1 MILIANFR
9 KRLCRLCYIII
20 LVLLFL
26 CVISIQVNQP
36 KLSNN
41 ENQSKICKQLCPYS
55 SKLTNVTVEFDSSHI
70 IRHFPNFVCPQ
81 NFRNLADWVYGWP
94 DQFLERLKITTNEG
108 KHIAPCLP
116 SGSIIYVRQRTIDE
130 FFDKV
135 YPHLQNPFVLVTGED
150 DNSSPIH
157 LEHLDGPDSK
167 IIHWFG
173 QNGQYDV
180 SKSKKFTHIPIGN
193 LLILVSF

>member
-1 MILIANFR
+1 MTIFYKSA
-9 KRLCRLCYIII
+9 
-20 LVLLFL
+20 LFNQIERQNNQMKL
-26 CVISIQVNQP
+26 FDGQIQLDNC
-36 KLSNN
+36 
-41 ENQSKICKQLCPYS
+41 SKLCPYS
-55 SKLTNVTVEFDSSHI
+55 SIFTNDTLHFDSSHI

-81 NFRNLADWVYGWP
+81 NFRNLANWVYGWP
-94 DQFLERLKITTNEG
+94 DQFLERLEVTTNEG
-108 KHIAPCLP
+108 KRIAPCLP
-116 SGSIIYVRQRTIDE
+116 SGSIIYVRIWIINE

-135 YPHLQNPFVLVTGED
+135 YPYLQNDFILITGEGD
-150 DNSSPIH
+150 MSSPTH
-157 LEHLDGPDSK
+157 LEYLDGSNSK